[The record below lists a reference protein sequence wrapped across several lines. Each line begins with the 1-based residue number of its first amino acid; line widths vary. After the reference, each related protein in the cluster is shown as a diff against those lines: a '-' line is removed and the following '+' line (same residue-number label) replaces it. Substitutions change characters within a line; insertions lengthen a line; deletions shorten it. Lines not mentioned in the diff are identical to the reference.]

1 MTALGLRSGSRLGF
15 GSKRRRV
22 GTAEPLPE
30 SPDQIDSLAFWYD
43 AELSPTIETGGA
55 IERWDDLS
63 GNGNHASQTAGD
75 ERPLKVTDGEG
86 RGVLRFDGL
95 DDTLAIAAPPDL
107 AAGVSLFVVLAM
119 RTRSDFSGII
129 SAAAAT
135 GVDHEGFF
143 TFQNSSAASGQVQWL
158 GRSAEANPLMIERG
172 DGGSIGLAVLSAGGG
187 NAIFQDLEGQA
198 ADTYAG
204 SFGVP
209 DQIILGGHYND
220 GTFGYAAIDLYEIGL
235 YSRALTVGERS
246 AVYDYLKSK
255 YEL

>member
-22 GTAEPLPE
+22 GSTESPPE
-30 SPDQIDSLAFWYD
+30 SPDQISSLAFWYD

-63 GNGNHASQTAGD
+63 GNDNHANQIASD
-75 ERPLKVTDGEG
+75 ERPLKVTDGGG
-86 RGVLRFDGL
+86 RDVLRFDGV

-107 AAGVSLFVVLAM
+107 AAGVSLFMVFAI
-119 RTRSDFSGII
+119 RTRSDFSGIV
-129 SAAAAT
+129 SVAAAT

-143 TFQNSSAASGQVQWL
+143 TLQNASATSGQFQWL
-158 GRSAEANPLMIERG
+158 GRSAEADPLLIQRN

-187 NAIFQDLEGQA
+187 NAIFQDLEGQG
-198 ADTYAG
+198 ADSYDGPFAI
-204 SFGVP
+204 P
-209 DQIILGGHYND
+209 AQIILGGHYDD
-220 GTFGYAAIDLYEIGL
+220 GTFGYAAVDIYELGL
-235 YSRALTVGERS
+235 YARALTVGERA
-246 AVYDYLKSK
+246 AVYGYLKTK